1 VSERSAYSLE
11 RLFTS
16 GGIMVRCDIILDR
29 FHHNYKIAT
38 AFTFIS
44 VNIMA
49 DVKSC
54 VYIFFTTGNIETRCK
69 TYSIFPF
76 TSDIFST
83 DVKSLLIGQIC
94 SSDWLFFCSCQKEM
108 N

>member
-1 VSERSAYSLE
+1 
-11 RLFTS
+11 
-16 GGIMVRCDIILDR
+16 MVRCDIILDR

-94 SSDWLFFCSCQKEM
+94 SSDITLGIKIVYSKHNFNRNKIK
-108 N
+108 NHIN